1 MSPKEERK
9 TITDGLLVTV
19 FEDKGPANIYNSS
32 PLSEGEAF
40 AMAIKTLT
48 AIGSSTPFS
57 LGEIRSHGP
66 LPTPRDPLISIAYMF
81 SLKAD
86 HSIDSRISRF
96 GRLVI
101 FWIITS
107 SR

>member
-9 TITDGLLVTV
+9 TITEGLLVTV
-19 FEDKGPANIYNSS
+19 FEDDGPVNIYNSS
-32 PLSEGEAF
+32 SLEEGEAF

-57 LGEIRSHGP
+57 LGEIRSHDP
-66 LPTPRDPLISIAYMF
+66 LPTPRDPLFAITYMF

-86 HSIDSRISRF
+86 NSMDS
-96 GRLVI
+96 
-101 FWIITS
+101 
-107 SR
+107 